1 DNTNNMSIYIQ
12 KYEAIISVN
21 IPLLLTEKELLLL
34 RYLILGK
41 SLSEIA
47 RYRNRSLKTISCQKS
62 KLYNKLGIESDLTLW
77 RDLYFKRYIC
87 IT

>member
-1 DNTNNMSIYIQ
+1 MLRDNTNNMSIYIQ

-62 KLYNKLGIESDLTLW
+62 KLYNKLGI
-77 RDLYFKRYIC
+77 
-87 IT
+87 

>member
-1 DNTNNMSIYIQ
+1 
-12 KYEAIISVN
+12 
-21 IPLLLTEKELLLL
+21 L